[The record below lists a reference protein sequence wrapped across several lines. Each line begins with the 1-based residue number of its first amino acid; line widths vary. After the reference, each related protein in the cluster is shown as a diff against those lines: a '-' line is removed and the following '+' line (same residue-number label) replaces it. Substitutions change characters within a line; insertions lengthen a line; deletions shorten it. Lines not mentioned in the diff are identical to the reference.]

1 MFWDTQA
8 AKVGG
13 GMGCEPNCVS
23 HLCLLPPSAWGGG
36 GGCNCYRWGNGWE
49 ELARTQGPALSG
61 QKDRPHPETSGA
73 LSRARRSPFHP
84 TRTASAVTHGRCLL
98 ALWCAPRHRHLL
110 AQRWALGA
118 HFCLSHCG
126 LLVFTVTW
134 PCFWPD
140 TVLLPSRSLL
150 APIHPP
156 WPGSG
161 PKSGVAHGPNLG
173 KELRPWGCGEAGGRG
188 AHGKQ
193 GGAALSKDGHT
204 GKKPGVWVGGPPKQN
219 RGGWGCTTARKD
231 GGRS

>member
-13 GMGCEPNCVS
+13 WAVNPTVYTTSASFCVE
-23 HLCLLPPSAWGGG
+23 WGV
-36 GGCNCYRWGNGWE
+36 CNGYRWGNGWQ

-110 AQRWALGA
+110 AGFWALGA

-140 TVLLPSRSLL
+140 TVLLPSRSPL

-173 KELRPWGCGEAGGRG
+173 KELRPWGLRRGWGGRG

-204 GKKPGVWVGGPPKQN
+204 GKKPGVWVGRPP
-219 RGGWGCTTARKD
+219 
-231 GGRS
+231 

>member
-13 GMGCEPNCVS
+13 WAVNPTVYTTSASFCVE
-23 HLCLLPPSAWGGG
+23 WGVCSG
-36 GGCNCYRWGNGWE
+36 YRWGNGWE

-84 TRTASAVTHGRCLL
+84 TLTASAVTHGRSLL

-110 AQRWALGA
+110 AGLWALGA

-140 TVLLPSRSLL
+140 TVLLPSRSPL

-173 KELRPWGCGEAGGRG
+173 KELRPWGLRRGGGRG
-188 AHGKQ
+188 HTESRVEQ
-193 GGAALSKDGHT
+193 LSPRMDTLGRSQEF
-204 GKKPGVWVGGPPKQN
+204 GWEDPPKQN
-219 RGGWGCTTARKD
+219 RGGWCCAAARKTVVAPSD
-231 GGRS
+231 PA